1 MSQLNGDPTENL
13 STLLSCLKSNIY
25 PHEGYWKSNVQLK
38 NTPKSTLQHNIS
50 HSNALERPEKGR
62 HQFHPA
68 VKGENLF
75 TLSMDIK
82 IQIPQKWKDDS
93 TKRFRE
99 VRRFDKGGR
108 GKIRNINT
116 NMLKSSIYSNTG
128 FQSTPSAKRE
138 EAKRCPQEIPKKLAY
153 VCKVCGDTASNYIHY
168 GGRSCHSCRAF
179 FRRSIEA
186 ASRYIN

>member
-1 MSQLNGDPTENL
+1 MSQLNGDPMENL
-13 STLLSCLKSNIY
+13 STLLSCLKTNIY

-50 HSNALERPEKGR
+50 HSYALERPKKGR

-75 TLSMDIK
+75 TVSMDIK

-99 VRRFDKGGR
+99 VRRYPHG
-108 GKIRNINT
+108 
-116 NMLKSSIYSNTG
+116 
-128 FQSTPSAKRE
+128 AKRY
-138 EAKRCPQEIPKKLAY
+138 PQEIPKKLAY
-153 VCKVCGDTASNYIHY
+153 VCQVCGDKASNYIHY